1 MRLFSKYC
9 QLGVLLLIT
18 GPFALAETGTVSPK
32 AASAMQVE
40 DKAVIVDVREDDEWN
55 AHHIP
60 GAIHI
65 PLGQLNERLAEL
77 EPYKNRPVI
86 AQCQSG
92 RRSEKAQLALMS
104 AGFSKVYSMAGGIQA
119 WDEQGLATE

>member
-18 GPFALAETGTVSPK
+18 GPFALAETDTVSPK
-32 AASAMQVE
+32 AASAMQGE

-86 AQCQSG
+86 TQCQSG
-92 RRSEKAQLALMS
+92 LRSAKAQLTLNS
-104 AGFSKVYSMAGGIQA
+104 AGFSKVYSMDGGIQA